1 MHAVTRPLPIV
12 AVIAL
17 LFASLIAA
25 GQEQHQAGQEPL
37 PSQRPAAPEPGFRFR
52 SGVELIN
59 VTASVS
65 DQSGRFVPGLRQ
77 EDFLVYEDDHSVD
90 VTHFSA
96 DRVPVSLG
104 ITLDTSGSMA
114 GEKIREA
121 ETALDRFVYDLLD
134 KQDEL
139 FISRFSNY
147 PVLLQGWT
155 TDRQLISR
163 ALGRITP
170 NGGTAMFDAV
180 VQAIPLAR
188 QGRNQKK
195 AILVISDGNDTASR
209 ADIREVKQQIRESEV
224 LVYAIG
230 IDGEDTVRS
239 TQPPPRRA
247 PAPVPRPFPQP
258 FPQPFPPRFPGGPL
272 QSAASPQFGGRPAW
286 SGDDRVNVVALRD
299 MTDDSGGRTEIIHD
313 PRDLNPAT
321 AAIADELSKQY
332 TLGYQSPGKKDGQW
346 HSIRVEVRKSSAY
359 RVRARK
365 GYVAN

>member
-12 AVIAL
+12 ALIAL
-17 LFASLIAA
+17 LF
-25 GQEQHQAGQEPL
+25 AGQEPL

-77 EDFLVYEDDHSVD
+77 EDFLVYEDDHGVE

-180 VQAIPLAR
+180 LQAIPLAR

-239 TQPPPRRA
+239 AQPPPRRA
-247 PAPVPRPFPQP
+247 PAPFPRP
-258 FPQPFPPRFPGGPL
+258 FPQPFPPRFPGSPL

-299 MTDDSGGRTEIIHD
+299 MTDDSGGRTEIIRD
-313 PRDLNPAT
+313 ARDLNPAT